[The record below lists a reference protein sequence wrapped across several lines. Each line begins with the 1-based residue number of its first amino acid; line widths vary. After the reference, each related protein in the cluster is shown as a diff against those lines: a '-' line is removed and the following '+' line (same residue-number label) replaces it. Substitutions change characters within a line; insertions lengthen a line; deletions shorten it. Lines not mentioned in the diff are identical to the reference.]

1 MLLGASNVFGPENR
15 PQTHMPF
22 DPPKVW
28 SQGKA
33 GPQAPGAYRMPR
45 RGYRKPEPDR
55 RHRLVKSYF
64 TNDEHS
70 ALVARAEG
78 TGLTL
83 AAYVRACSLGEQ
95 PKAKP
100 TRVAA
105 EAIRQLSAVGNNL
118 NQLSRHANSGKIP
131 HGHEVRLVL
140 DQVVAA
146 IIRLGGVDD
155 EEAHSS

>member
-1 MLLGASNVFGPENR
+1 MLVGASNVFGPKNR
-15 PQTHMPF
+15 PQTHLPF
-22 DPPKVW
+22 DPHFVW

-33 GPQAPGAYRMPR
+33 GPQTPGAFRMPR

-64 TNDEHS
+64 TADEHS
-70 ALVARAEG
+70 ALVARSEA

-83 AAYVRACSLGEQ
+83 AAYVRACCLGDQ

-100 TRVAA
+100 TRMAA
-105 EAIRQLSAVGNNL
+105 EAIRQLAAVGNNL
-118 NQLSRHANSGKIP
+118 NQLTRHANSGKEP
-131 HGHEVRLVL
+131 DGQEVRRVL

-146 IIRLGGVDD
+146 IIRLGGTDD
-155 EEAHSS
+155 EEVTS